1 LVTLTKTNDMVFIAK
16 LFVLALTAAAT
27 PILRRDAVTVEN
39 DITQKIG
46 PQANI
51 LDNDVKGFPA
61 SGLAGALTIDND
73 FNALVAVV
81 NGATSDILNTGSF
94 SESDATS
101 ILQDAHDLIST
112 FLGTLSAITDQA
124 AAWEG
129 FSGGQALVLNDL
141 QSLNGSFI
149 DFTSA
154 LIEAT
159 PSDLVPSAT
168 SIQTQ
173 IAQAF
178 TSAIAAY
185 SS

>member
-1 LVTLTKTNDMVFIAK
+1 MVFITK

-46 PQANI
+46 PQVQT

-61 SGLAGALTIDND
+61 SGLAGALSIDND
-73 FNALVAVV
+73 SQTLVTIVNDATIDTQNA
-81 NGATSDILNTGSF
+81 GSF

-101 ILQDAHDLIST
+101 VIQAANNLLSPL
-112 FLGTLSAITDQA
+112 LGTLSTIKDQT
-124 AAWEG
+124 AAWAA
-129 FSGGQALVLNDL
+129 FPGGEALVLTDL
-141 QSLNGSFI
+141 QSLNGSFFH
-149 DFTSA
+149 FTSA
-154 LIEAT
+154 LIEAA
-159 PSDLVPSAT
+159 PSDLLPVAT
-168 SIQTQ
+168 SIKTQ
-173 IAQAF
+173 IVQGF